1 MPLAEYCKKNNLN
14 INTIRT
20 RIWKKKQSEK
30 YKDYSD
36 EKIINLVIESTESG
50 IKYMYKGVN

>member
-36 EKIINLVIESTESG
+36 EKVINLVIESAGSG

>member
-1 MPLAEYCKKNNLN
+1 MPLDEYCKKNNLN

-36 EKIINLVIESTESG
+36 EKIINLVIESTGSG